1 MRAKTEAPRS
11 QLSGFE
17 RGSAPASFATAR
29 LALSL
34 VCETDGENL
43 IALERDPA
51 VMRFLNGG
59 RAAPADTVDGPAVFL
74 TPRGRE
80 DDVWAAI
87 ETFSGAFVGWF
98 SLRTLRR
105 DLAELG
111 FRLKRDMWGRGY
123 ATEGAA
129 ALVGKG
135 FAEMGL
141 ERIVASTMAVNHASR
156 RVMEKAGLI
165 HMRTSFPR
173 WAAPL
178 PGSEMGEVEYEITR
192 QAWETERARLGWE

>member
-17 RGSAPASFATAR
+17 RGSTPASFATAR

-34 VCETDGENL
+34 VCEIDRENL

-80 DDVWAAI
+80 DDVWAAT
-87 ETFSGAFVGWF
+87 ETLSGAFVGWF

-105 DLAELG
+105 GLAD
-111 FRLKRDMWGRGY
+111 RKS
-123 ATEGAA
+123 
-129 ALVGKG
+129 V
-135 FAEMGL
+135 
-141 ERIVASTMAVNHASR
+141 V
-156 RVMEKAGLI
+156 
-165 HMRTSFPR
+165 
-173 WAAPL
+173 
-178 PGSEMGEVEYEITR
+178 
-192 QAWETERARLGWE
+192 